1 LAERAR
7 AAGASA
13 AKRLAVSVPSH
24 CPLLDEPAA
33 RLAEAFAGIRLRRPR
48 VPYLSGSRARL
59 VGDPAALADDLAGNM
74 ARRVEWL
81 ATLRSAYERGAR
93 LHLELPPGRVLSG
106 LARPLFGCATPAF
119 EGTHPDTLDALLR
132 EEERRTR

>member
-1 LAERAR
+1 MNDVDVLVVG
-7 AAGASA
+7 AGALG
-13 AKRLAVSVPSH
+13 LA
-24 CPLLDEPAA
+24 CAA

-48 VPYLSGSRARL
+48 VPYLSSSRARL
-59 VGDPAALADDLAGNM
+59 VAEPAALADDLAGNM

-119 EGTHPDTLDALLR
+119 EGSRSDTLDALLR
-132 EEERRTR
+132 EEEKTTR

>member
-1 LAERAR
+1 
-7 AAGASA
+7 
-13 AKRLAVSVPSH
+13 
-24 CPLLDEPAA
+24 LLDEPAA
-33 RLAEAFAGIRLRRPR
+33 RLAEAFAGIRLHRPR
-48 VPYLSGSRARL
+48 VPYLSSSRARL
-59 VGDPAALADDLAGNM
+59 VAEPAALADDLAGNM

-119 EGTHPDTLDALLR
+119 EGSRADTLDALLR
-132 EEERRTR
+132 EEEKRTR